1 MGVSANANTGA
12 FLVFFIAAILL
23 ALSTTCTALNITKS
37 LAPYSD
43 YSTLSDLFS
52 KTKLTD
58 AINRRQ
64 TITILALDNNSIQSI
79 TDRSSDELRKILM
92 NHIILDYYDRQKIQ
106 KLGKK
111 SALLTTLYQTTG
123 SAINQQGFVNITRIA
138 RGEVVF
144 GSAVK
149 GAPLVGKLLGS
160 VISQPF
166 NLSVLHIS
174 TPIVAP
180 GFGDAIL
187 APPPPPGSSK
197 PPAAAP
203 KKSPSSPG
211 PSEEEEDEDEAE
223 SPSPSESPSS
233 VVKGRRCSGY
243 RIDRK
248 FSSILRKLRITKAG
262 LENSLIPVMTKTDR
276 QDILIKFLVLFLI
289 NKLSCPSCLVTT
301 ILAAIS
307 STLQLYNHK

>member
-12 FLVFFIAAILL
+12 FLLFFIAAILL

-43 YSTLSDLFS
+43 YSTLSDLFR

-64 TITILALDNNSIQSI
+64 TITILALDNSSIQSI

-111 SALLTTLYQTTG
+111 SALLTTLYQTTGSAINQTRFRPTLYQTTG

-223 SPSPSESPSS
+223 SPSPSESPVESP
-233 VVKGRRCSGY
+233 
-243 RIDRK
+243 
-248 FSSILRKLRITKAG
+248 KAG
-262 LENSLIPVMTKTDR
+262 KAKAKSRSESPPEPDSDEDDDAEEPTSSASSREVWLRVGVAAVIGLIASLVA
-276 QDILIKFLVLFLI
+276 F
-289 NKLSCPSCLVTT
+289 
-301 ILAAIS
+301 
-307 STLQLYNHK
+307 

>member
-12 FLVFFIAAILL
+12 FLLFFIAAILL

-43 YSTLSDLFS
+43 YSTLSDLFR

-64 TITILALDNNSIQSI
+64 TITILALDNSSIQSI

-223 SPSPSESPSS
+223 SPSPSESPVESP
-233 VVKGRRCSGY
+233 
-243 RIDRK
+243 
-248 FSSILRKLRITKAG
+248 KAG
-262 LENSLIPVMTKTDR
+262 KAKAKSRSESPPEPDSDEDDDAEEPTSSASSRVVWLRVGVAAVIGLIASLVA
-276 QDILIKFLVLFLI
+276 F
-289 NKLSCPSCLVTT
+289 
-301 ILAAIS
+301 
-307 STLQLYNHK
+307 